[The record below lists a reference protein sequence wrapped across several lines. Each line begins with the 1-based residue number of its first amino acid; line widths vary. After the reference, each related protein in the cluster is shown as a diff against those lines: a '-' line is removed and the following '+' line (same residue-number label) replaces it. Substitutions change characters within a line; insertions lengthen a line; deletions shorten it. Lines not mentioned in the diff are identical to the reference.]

1 MHDGRRTG
9 GSRPAGVEPTAR
21 PPTTWAPVASVYRSV
36 GFTDNESTPAAPPTV
51 PHRLR
56 NLGLRLL
63 RALVDTATVAGT
75 ATVAILSA
83 EVAHDLSTRRTGP
96 ARDRPTACPS
106 EPPRWVTTPPA
117 G

>member
-9 GSRPAGVEPTAR
+9 AAGPPESSRPPCR
-21 PPTTWAPVASVYRSV
+21 PRLGRPSHPCTERV
-36 GFTDNESTPAAPPTV
+36 GFTDNESTPAPPPTV

-83 EVAHDLSTRRTGP
+83 EAAHDLSTRRTGP
-96 ARDRPTACPS
+96 ARDRPTACPC
-106 EPPRWVTTPPA
+106 EPPCWVTPPA